1 MKPGSRGENEPMR
14 RVAYVAT
21 AVLATAPLFAG
32 VKIVSEN
39 TDLATKKVTTDTILL
54 DANRMRMESDNDKA
68 VVMFLTDGGRNR
80 MVMLDKA
87 KNQYQEIDEATM
99 KQLADQMS
107 GAMAQMDAAM
117 KNMPPEQRAMMEK
130 MMKGKMP
137 QAAAAAPKTVYTAK
151 GSGSVNG
158 FSCTKYEGV
167 RGAEK
172 VADVCA
178 GVPAQLKLSAS
189 DMQIFEKMKEFSSSL
204 LSALANSPIKISAQ
218 TGSFEAG
225 YEGFP
230 IQKTDFDNGQPTRRG
245 ELKSVT
251 RANFSDADFS
261 LGDAKKVEMPIPGAA
276 KGKQR

>member
-1 MKPGSRGENEPMR
+1 MKHLCFAAAAVFATGS
-14 RVAYVAT
+14 
-21 AVLATAPLFAG
+21 LCAG

-39 TDLATKKVTTDTILL
+39 TDLATKKVTTDTIML
-54 DANRMRMESDNDKA
+54 DANRMRLETDNGT

-80 MVMLDKA
+80 MVMLNKE
-87 KNQYQEIDEATM
+87 KKTYQEIDEQTM
-99 KQLADQMS
+99 KQMAEQMS
-107 GAMAQMDAAM
+107 GMTAQMEAAM

-137 QAAAAAPKTVYTAK
+137 QAGAAPVKTVYTAK

-158 FSCTKYEGV
+158 FGCTKYEGM

-172 VADVCA
+172 IADLCA

-189 DMQIFEKMKEFSSSL
+189 DMQIFEKMREFSSSL
-204 LSALANSPIKISAQ
+204 TNSLANSPLKMSVPA
-218 TGSFEAG
+218 GSFEAG

-230 IQKTDFDNGQPTRRG
+230 IQKTEYSNGQPTKRG
-245 ELKSVT
+245 ELKSIT

-276 KGKQR
+276 KGKR

>member
-1 MKPGSRGENEPMR
+1 MR
-14 RVAYVAT
+14 RFCLAAT
-21 AVLATAPLFAG
+21 AVFATGSLFAG

-39 TDLATKKVTTDTILL
+39 TDLTTKKVTTDTIML
-54 DANRMRMESDNDKA
+54 DANRMRMETDNGT

-80 MVMLDKA
+80 MVMLNKE
-87 KNQYQEIDEATM
+87 KKQYQEIDEQTM
-99 KQLADQMS
+99 QQMA
-107 GAMAQMDAAM
+107 GAMAGMSAQMEAQM

-137 QAAAAAPKTVYTAK
+137 QAAATPVKTVYTSK

-189 DMQIFEKMKEFSSSL
+189 DMQIFEKMREFSSSL
-204 LSALANSPIKISAQ
+204 LNALANSPVKMSVP

-230 IQKTDFDNGQPTRRG
+230 IQKTDYSNGQAIRRG

-276 KGKQR
+276 RGKQR

>member
-1 MKPGSRGENEPMR
+1 MR
-14 RVAYVAT
+14 RFSFVAT
-21 AVLATAPLFAG
+21 TVLATAPLFAG

-39 TDLATKKVTTDTILL
+39 TDLETKKVTTDTILL
-54 DANRMRMESDNDKA
+54 DANRMRMETDNGT

-80 MVMLDKA
+80 MVMLNKDK
-87 KNQYQEIDEATM
+87 KTYQEIDDATM
-99 KQLADQMS
+99 KQLAEQMS
-107 GAMAQMDAAM
+107 GAMAQMNAAM

-158 FSCTKYEGV
+158 FSCTKYEGDRNGV
-167 RGAEK
+167 KESE
-172 VADVCA
+172 VCA
-178 GVPAQLKLSAS
+178 ALPAQLKLSAS
-189 DMQIFEKMKEFSSSL
+189 DMQIFEKMREFSNSL
-204 LSALANSPIKISAQ
+204 LSSLANSPVKISVP
-218 TGSFEAG
+218 TNSFEAG

-230 IQKTDFDNGQPTRRG
+230 VQKTEFENGQPTHRG

-261 LGDAKKVEMPIPGAA
+261 LGDAKKVEMPMPGGPGR
-276 KGKQR
+276 GKQR